1 MADFFINAKVRVDT
15 SDVQKQLSKKKISV
29 DTKDA
34 TNQITG
40 LGTKVKSL
48 GSTFVDTTKKVL
60 QFGLSTSVIGLF
72 QNTLVDAVEIVKDFD
87 DALTELKK
95 VSDLSGDSLNEYTQ
109 YLGELGESVARTRTE
124 MTEAATEF
132 KKSGYSDEDAAQLAQ
147 IASLY
152 QNVAD
157 EQLSA
162 GDSAAYVIS
171 QMKAF
176 DITADDAISII
187 DKTNEVSN
195 NFAVSSTDISSALT
209 KTSSA
214 LSAYGNTIDNTIGL
228 VSAGSEIMTNQASK
242 VGRGLRTI
250 GANIVGMAS
259 KAKEFDIT
267 VNGSTKTIQLFN
279 SQTGEMN
286 STYDVLKQI
295 ALSWDKMT
303 SAEQSSL
310 ALQLAG

>member
-40 LGTKVKSL
+40 LGAKIKNL
-48 GSTFVDTTKKVL
+48 GSDFIDTTKKVAK
-60 QFGLSTSVIGLF
+60 FGVSTAVIGLF
-72 QNTLVDAVEIVKDFD
+72 TASVTNAVQIVKDFD
-87 DALTELKK
+87 DALTEFKK

-109 YLGELGESVARTRTE
+109 QLGELGESVARTRIE

-132 KKSGYSDEDAAQLAQ
+132 KRSGYSDEDSAQLAQ

-157 EQLSA
+157 SQLSA

-195 NFAVSSTDISSALT
+195 NFSVSSTDISSALT
-209 KTSSA
+209 KTSTA
-214 LSAYGNTIDNTIGL
+214 LAAYGNTIDNTIGL
-228 VSAGSEIMTNQASK
+228 VVSGTELMPDMAGK
-242 VGRGLRTI
+242 VSRGLRTI

-267 VNGSTKTIQLFN
+267 VNGATKTIQLFN

-295 ALSWDKMT
+295 ASSWNEMT